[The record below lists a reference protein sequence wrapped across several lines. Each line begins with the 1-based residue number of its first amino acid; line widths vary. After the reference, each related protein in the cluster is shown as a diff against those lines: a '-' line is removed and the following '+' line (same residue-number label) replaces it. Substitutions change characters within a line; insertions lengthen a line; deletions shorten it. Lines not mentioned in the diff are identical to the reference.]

1 FIVYFTSDYEVIEAD
16 EEDCLLGSFTKW
28 TIEQWRQVDKL
39 EEVHIQVIYNDKLED
54 CIVLQV
60 VPHAC
65 DTSDTVAM
73 LRAVVKEK
81 HYRPSKLLKILPDRV
96 RSNKRQTFPPMKNLE
111 TDNDATDIDA
121 VADAA
126 SHGQANRGPTQRS
139 ESLSGSSGVVCLP
152 PLPTL
157 QASGI
162 AEAYDGTMAQST
174 VRKLQN
180 RTSMAPPPEPQSI
193 DSPAFE
199 RLHPQAALNSSGSST
214 PTRHPSRQ
222 FSCTPTSAPRASFS
236 REQLRQPA
244 QFSALPQLETQARS
258 QVEACGYTWGSVEG
272 LYCLQLLSIRELMKL
287 KATIESS
294 SLRGAAAAPTL
305 EIPFGLPVA
314 NEADLNSAVEK
325 ISASAEAKTA
335 LTSFIQKK
343 CLGPSVTQSVRYAM
357 NELLARDFQ
366 QRFNRTGGKDAR
378 GRGQQENSKM
388 SFDKCFGGIVKDALG
403 SSFTLHDI
411 NKAIER
417 FFDGVRKRRSHEG
430 SAESDVAG
438 GHGAPTPSRRRS
450 TMRVQRIS
458 DSTDEENM

>member
-1 FIVYFTSDYEVIEAD
+1 MKFIVYFTSDYEVIEAD

-244 QFSALPQLETQARS
+244 QLCLSWKRKPEARLRL
-258 QVEACGYTWGSVEG
+258 VGTR

-335 LTSFIQKK
+335 LKK